1 MIKKLLCAAAAI
13 SALTAQAGPVE
24 PTTIVDGNFAP
35 ETTWYTMQIHA
46 PGYVLSDEVDDAGA
60 MPLSRTETTYAGGDL
75 WCFVGNDT
83 DGYKIYNRAAGTAKS
98 LAAPTTMT
106 GTTGST
112 SYPILREPGI
122 SGQCYDWNFTTGS
135 LAGSWFMYEMGHTAN
150 KVNVRDGRLAFWT
163 GGADNGSSIVIKP
176 YTKATLEG
184 NKIIVNQD
192 PLTTLSGD
200 IAPTTNPDGSFNLG
214 SCLYSFTTPEGQ
226 VVRDYTIIL
235 ADGTSRTVHGRGE
248 TNDQLAINGPVENVE
263 NILVNVY
270 PALEMATTGYAVFR
284 FDRTPGFTVTYRIP
298 SIVTVQAG
306 PHKGR
311 IYSVNDYRYCGGDIG
326 AGRIDLYQSYSDDNG
341 ATWTTPDVM
350 RNKEGKPVAMG
361 TGKATPAGTKQ
372 SETNLDCGFG
382 DPATVSDRET
392 GDIFMV
398 ACTGRMN
405 FFSSRRDDPQP
416 SARWWSTDGGETW
429 TEPDFTQWEQVYSL
443 FDDNCINGYI
453 DGQFIGSGRMV
464 QSSRIKVG
472 THYRIYAVMSGRHA
486 ASGNI
491 SNWVLYSDDFG
502 HNWNILG
509 DPYNPAV
516 SAGADEPKCEE
527 LPDGSI
533 LLAARGNGGGRN
545 FNIFRY
551 TDIEKA
557 QGRWDT
563 HINTN
568 LGTGHGINA
577 CNGEIMILPVK
588 NTTDGQ
594 KAFIAL
600 QTFPNSTK
608 REKVTVAWKILASP
622 ADYDTPSDFATWNG
636 FFLLSPGNST
646 YSTMTLQHDN
656 KVGFMWEEDTFTN
669 GISEIYRALTIS
681 EITDGAW
688 EYSPDS
694 DGSLTRQH
702 ADESVTNRTND
713 VAGQPDN
720 VVGYHTPEGKKAVAD
735 ASAAY
740 FANPSDKTMSDF
752 NAACFSEL
760 LQPVSG
766 GIYSFKSAHGG
777 TYNIQGD
784 RWLAAGNTALSIA
797 SAESDDTR
805 FIVFN
810 HTDTV
815 PHFALY
821 NASRNRYATAT
832 PEKTETVIST
842 AEKSYNAGLY
852 NFKVDPGKV
861 SIICQNGGHASYYSI
876 HMNGSQKP
884 VIWTIDAAASK
895 WVMTFL
901 GMADEL
907 PEPDKEQSAIAEI
920 NTDTTNASARYYD
933 LSGREVATPR
943 RGQLLISTNGRKH
956 LIP

>member
-1 MIKKLLCAAAAI
+1 MIKKLLCAAAAAM
-13 SALTAQAGPVE
+13 SLTAQAGPVE
-24 PTTIVDGNFAP
+24 PTTITDGKFDP
-35 ETTWYTMQIHA
+35 ETTWYTMQIHT
-46 PGYVLSDEVDDAGA
+46 PGYILSDEVDAAGA
-60 MPLSRTETTYAGGDL
+60 MPLSRTETAYADGDL

-106 GTTGST
+106 GTTGAT

-122 SGQCYDWNFTTGS
+122 SGQCYDWNFTIGS
-135 LAGSWFMYEMGHTAN
+135 LADSWFMYEMGFTSN

-163 GGADNGSSIVIKP
+163 AGADNGSAIVIKP
-176 YTKATLEG
+176 YTKAYIDG
-184 NKIIVNQD
+184 NKLIVSQD

-200 IAPTTNPDGSFNLG
+200 IAPTSNPDGSFNLG

-226 VVRDYTIIL
+226 VVRNYTIKF
-235 ADGTSRTVHGRGE
+235 ADGTSRAIRGRGE
-248 TNDQLAINGPVENVE
+248 TNDQLAIDGPIENIE
-263 NILVNVY
+263 NILVSVY

-284 FDRTPGFTVTYRIP
+284 FDRTPGFTVPYRIP

-306 PHKGR
+306 PRKGR

-350 RNKEGKPVAMG
+350 RNKEGEPVAMG
-361 TGKATPAGTKQ
+361 TGNATPAGTKQ
-372 SETNLDCGFG
+372 CETNLDCGFG
-382 DPATVSDRET
+382 DPATVSDRES

-398 ACTGRMN
+398 ACAGRMN

-416 SARWWSTDGGETW
+416 SARWWSSDGGETW

-533 LLAARGNGGGRN
+533 LLAARGNSGGRN

-551 TDIEKA
+551 TDIAKA

-563 HINTN
+563 HINTD

-588 NTTDGQ
+588 NTADNL

-600 QTFPNSTK
+600 QTFPNSTS

-622 ADYDTPSDFATWNG
+622 ADYDTPSDFTTWNG
-636 FFLLSPGNST
+636 FFLLSPGSST

-656 KVGFMWEEDTFTN
+656 KIGFMWEENTFTD
-669 GISEIYRALTIS
+669 GISEIYRALTIG

-688 EYSPDS
+688 EYSPDT

-720 VVGYHTPEGKKAVAD
+720 VVGYHTPEGKEAVA
-735 ASAAY
+735 AAAAAY
-740 FANPSDKTMSDF
+740 FANPSDDTMSAF
-752 NAACFSEL
+752 NAACFNNL

-766 GIYSFKSAHGG
+766 GIYSFKSAHDGA
-777 TYNIQGD
+777 YNIQGD

-797 SAESDDTR
+797 AAENDDTR
-805 FIVFN
+805 FVVFN

-815 PHFALY
+815 PHFALF
-821 NASRNRYATAT
+821 NAARHRYVTAT
-832 PEKTETVIST
+832 PATTETAIST
-842 AEKSYNAGLY
+842 NEKSYNAGLY

-861 SIICQNGGHASYYSI
+861 SIVCQNGGNASYYAI
-876 HMNGSQKP
+876 HMNSGLKP
-884 VIWTIDAAASK
+884 VIWTVDAAASK

-907 PEPDKEQSAIAEI
+907 PTPDRSPQDAITEI
-920 NTDTTNASARYYD
+920 TADTDAPAGYYD
-933 LSGREVATPR
+933 L
-943 RGQLLISTNGRKH
+943 RGIRLSEPVRGINIINGRKTYVK
-956 LIP
+956 